1 MASTINASTSPAAII
16 QTADGTDNLNL
27 QSNGSTVLALT
38 SSGVTVTGTLNVS
51 GSPISVSAGGTGAAS
66 QTAYAVLAGG
76 TTSTGAYQSV
86 ASVGTSGQVL
96 MSNGAGALPTFQTI
110 STQAFPSGT
119 KMSFYQASAP
129 TGWTKDTTADLNDA
143 ILRIV
148 TGSGGATGG
157 STAFSTWAAVTS
169 TSSYTL
175 ATADIPSHSHTATNG
190 GSPFVSANGI
200 STQSLVGSGSPVT
213 ASTANTGGGGGHSHG
228 VSSQNLK
235 YADFIVA
242 TAN

>member
-16 QTADGTDNLNL
+16 QTADGTSNLNL

-119 KMSFYQASAP
+119 KMSFYQTAAP
-129 TGWTKDTTADLNDA
+129 TGWTKDTTAALNDA

-148 TGSGGATGG
+148 TGAAGVTGG

-175 ATADIPSHSHTATNG
+175 ATADIPSHSHTYTIGNNLTAPLTMARGASVNA
-190 GSPFVSANGI
+190 GSL
-200 STQSLVGSGSPVT
+200 STD
-213 ASTANTGGGGGHSHG
+213 ATGGGGGHSHG

>member
-16 QTADGTDNLNL
+16 QTADGTSNLNL

-119 KMSFYQASAP
+119 KMSFYQTAAP
-129 TGWTKDTTADLNDA
+129 TGWTKDTTAALNDA

-148 TGSGGATGG
+148 TGDAGVTGG

-175 ATADIPSHSHTATNG
+175 ATADIPSHSHTVICRSGAGAVERVATETG
-190 GSPFVSANGI
+190 A
-200 STQSLVGSGSPVT
+200 QLDRSLT
-213 ASTANTGGGGGHSHG
+213 NNAGGGGGHSHG

>member
-16 QTADGTDNLNL
+16 QTADGTSNLNL

-119 KMSFYQASAP
+119 KMSFYQTAAP
-129 TGWTKDTTADLNDA
+129 TGWTKDTTAALNDA

-148 TGSGGATGG
+148 TGDAGVTGG

-175 ATADIPSHSHTATNG
+175 ATADIPSHSHNVNTFLNTSGGANTVSVYNQQTNA
-190 GSPFVSANGI
+190 VSLTT
-200 STQSLVGSGSPVT
+200 SS
-213 ASTANTGGGGGHSHG
+213 TGGGGGHSHG